1 MLFPVRSIMLKEREI
16 KSHPPLKPLITHIS
30 ILLEPF
36 LIPPFFVSGL
46 KDRVEKVCKKRN
58 IEIAPR

>member
-1 MLFPVRSIMLKEREI
+1 MLKERET

-46 KDRVEKVCKKRN
+46 KDKVEKVCKKRN